1 MKANRRPEIGR
12 RLLPAAT
19 FHVVVL
25 PDAQD
30 IELQWQGEYG
40 PIKLEEF
47 HAKWFEETADLAW
60 RSVPGCG

>member
-1 MKANRRPEIGR
+1 
-12 RLLPAAT
+12 
-19 FHVVVL
+19 VVVL